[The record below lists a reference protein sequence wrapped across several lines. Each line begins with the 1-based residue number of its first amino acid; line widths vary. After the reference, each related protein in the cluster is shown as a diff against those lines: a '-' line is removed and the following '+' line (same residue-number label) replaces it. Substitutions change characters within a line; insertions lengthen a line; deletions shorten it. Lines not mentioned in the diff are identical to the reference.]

1 MISEVVVET
10 TKYALRAIGA
20 FLAALWGGL
29 PMLVQVLI
37 GVMVLDI
44 LSGILA
50 AYIAQKW
57 SSRVTFRGMAKKAVV
72 LVLVGAA
79 AWLEPAIG
87 VPLASAVAGFY
98 VVHELMSILENA
110 AIAGLPVP
118 DVLRDALARVPG
130 GEKHPDAAN

>member
-1 MISEVVVET
+1 M
-10 TKYALRAIGA
+10 
-20 FLAALWGGL
+20 
-29 PMLVQVLI
+29 
-37 GVMVLDI
+37 
-44 LSGILA
+44 
-50 AYIAQKW
+50 
-57 SSRVTFRGMAKKAVV
+57 V